1 MLNSKTPL
9 LAALLGVGA
18 SLGSRND
25 ESVRKLDAINLPNMH
40 GQTLTAE
47 VVAYPPCGLHARS
60 LSKIIYVTIG
70 LILSASPTISQVPPT
85 SVEESS
91 GAAPKDYFHTGAG
104 ARYLRRAEGPIV
116 TQGLRRNVSLL
127 MGSGGNIVVL
137 SGDQGKFLVDAGIR
151 VSEAKV
157 RAALNAIGPTQV
169 KYLINTHWHWDHTD
183 GNGWLHESGA
193 TIVAH
198 QNTLKHLSQATHV
211 DDWNWTMPPLPPG
224 ARPAILVN
232 DSTTFI
238 FAGDTIHVDHYGP
251 GHTDGDLSVYF
262 EKADVL
268 ALGDTFWNGF
278 YPFIDNQDGGN
289 INDAI
294 KWADKAI
301 ERTTDKTIVVPGHG
315 PVGTRSQ
322 LIEFRNMM
330 TTVRDNVAAL
340 KRQGKSPDEVIA
352 AKPSAAFD
360 EKWGHFVIDPAHF
373 VRLVYAGL

>member
-1 MLNSKTPL
+1 M
-9 LAALLGVGA
+9 
-18 SLGSRND
+18 
-25 ESVRKLDAINLPNMH
+25 
-40 GQTLTAE
+40 TLQ
-47 VVAYPPCGLHARS
+47 ARS

-70 LILSASPTISQVPPT
+70 LILFAYPAMSQIPPT
-85 SVEESS
+85 SAVEQSS
-91 GAAPKDYFHTGAG
+91 GAEQKDYFHTGAG
-104 ARYLRRAEGPIV
+104 ARYLRRAEGPVV
-116 TQGLRRNVSLL
+116 TQRLRGNVSVL

-137 SGDQGKFLVDAGIR
+137 SGDEGKFLVDAGIR
-151 VSEAKV
+151 VSEGKV
-157 RAALNAIGPTQV
+157 RAALNEIGPTQV
-169 KYLINTHWHWDHTD
+169 KYLVNTHWHWDHTD
-183 GNGWLHESGA
+183 GNEWLHGSGA

-198 QNTLKHLSQATHV
+198 LNTLKHLSQATHV
-211 DDWNWTMPPLPPG
+211 DDWNWTMLPVSAG
-224 ARPAILVN
+224 ARPTILVI

-301 ERTTDKTIVVPGHG
+301 ERSTDKTIVVPGHG

-322 LIEFRNMM
+322 LIEFRNMLAM
-330 TTVRDNVAAL
+330 VRDNVATL
-340 KRQGKSPDEVIA
+340 KRQGKSLDEVIA

-360 EKWGHFVIDPAHF
+360 EKWGGFVIDPAHF